1 MRDSL
6 LLVMIAMLCFIKADL
21 VEKEVLATLWHISGV
36 LVLYINL
43 IYNLIKKDE

>member
-21 VEKEVLATLWHISGV
+21 VGGEMLVLLWNISGASV
-36 LVLYINL
+36 LLINL
-43 IYNLIKKDE
+43 IYILIKKDE